1 MSLPRADTS
10 IKEEAEMQYV
20 IMIGMVVG
28 LAAAD
33 FITGII
39 KGYVTR
45 KLSSNIMRKGGLNKI
60 AEIVIMTAVCG
71 LEIGMD
77 ALGKYYGEKPAE
89 FAALTGTVTAIAVFS
104 YIVLMELLSMLENY
118 TVINPKAVWAKKI
131 VKRLKIHN
139 NEEDE
144 K

>member
-1 MSLPRADTS
+1 MRY
-10 IKEEAEMQYV
+10 I

-33 FITGII
+33 FITGLI

-45 KLSSNIMRKGGLNKI
+45 KLSSSIMRKGGLNKI

-71 LEIGMD
+71 LEIGMN

-89 FAALTGTVTAIAVFS
+89 VAAITGTVTAIAVFS

-118 TVINPKAVWAKKI
+118 TVINPKAIWAKRI
-131 VKRLKIHN
+131 VKRLKITT
-139 NEEDE
+139 EEE
-144 K
+144 KKK

>member
-1 MSLPRADTS
+1 
-10 IKEEAEMQYV
+10 MQYI
-20 IMIGMVVG
+20 IMIAVVIG

-39 KGYVTR
+39 KGYVTNS
-45 KLSSNIMRKGGLNKI
+45 LSSAIMRKGGLNKL

-71 LEIGMD
+71 LEIGIKM
-77 ALGKYYGEKPAE
+77 LGRYYGENVAE
-89 FAALTGTVTAIAVFS
+89 YAEILGVITAIGTFG

-118 TVINPKAVWAKKI
+118 VEINPNATWAKKI
-131 VKRLKIHN
+131 IKKLKSN
-139 NEEDE
+139 KEEE

>member
-1 MSLPRADTS
+1 
-10 IKEEAEMQYV
+10 MQYI
-20 IMIGMVVG
+20 IMIAVVIG

-39 KGYVTR
+39 KGYVTNS
-45 KLSSNIMRKGGLNKI
+45 LSSTKMRKGGLNKL

-71 LEIGMD
+71 LEIGIKM
-77 ALGKYYGEKPAE
+77 LGKYYGENVAE
-89 FAALTGTVTAIAVFS
+89 YAEILGVITAIGTFG

-118 TVINPKAVWAKKI
+118 VEINPNATWAKKI
-131 VKRLKIHN
+131 IKKLKSTK
-139 NEEDE
+139 EEE

>member
-1 MSLPRADTS
+1 MRY
-10 IKEEAEMQYV
+10 I

-39 KGYVTR
+39 KGYVTK
-45 KLSSNIMRKGGLNKI
+45 KLSSSIMRKGGLNKI

-71 LEIGMD
+71 LELGMN
-77 ALGKYYGEKPAE
+77 ALGKFYGEKPAE
-89 FAALTGTVTAIAVFS
+89 FAAITGTVTAIAVFS

-118 TVINPKAVWAKKI
+118 TVINPKAVWAKRI
-131 VKRLKIHN
+131 VKRLKITSE
-139 NEEDE
+139 EED
-144 K
+144 KK

>member
-1 MSLPRADTS
+1 MRY
-10 IKEEAEMQYV
+10 I

-33 FITGII
+33 FITGLI
-39 KGYVTR
+39 KGYVTK
-45 KLSSNIMRKGGLNKI
+45 KLSSSIMRKGGLNKI

-71 LEIGMD
+71 LEIGMN

-89 FAALTGTVTAIAVFS
+89 VAAITGTVTAIAVFS

-118 TVINPKAVWAKKI
+118 TVINPKAVWAKRI
-131 VKRLKIHN
+131 VKRLKITT
-139 NEEDE
+139 EEE
-144 K
+144 KKK